1 MAAKNVNKNV
11 ESVIEDIRNFDKQI
25 NSNWDPTIEI
35 KKYLSV
41 TGTSYFTLKI
51 NYSVD
56 HDGDF
61 TIKIK

>member
-41 TGTSYFTLKI
+41 TGTSYLTLKI
-51 NYSVD
+51 NYIVD
-56 HDGDF
+56 
-61 TIKIK
+61 